1 MLTKKEIL
9 EKLQDDKEYYGK
21 FGKQYMSNSDIW
33 TLLKEPH
40 KYGQGKEETV
50 PMVAG
55 RYFHVSILEPEKVG
69 MFNIIDSSTRS
80 TKAYKEASA
89 EEGKILLLKKEQDH
103 LDFLINKVR
112 SNFRFHSDIFNP
124 LNQYEVPGITE
135 LFGLKWKGKADI
147 ITPEILIDI
156 KTTSNIDKF
165 KWSSRDYNYDSQAY
179 IYQQIFGKPVI
190 FYVVCKVSGRLGIFT
205 PTEDFLIGGRAKVQ
219 EAIEVYNNFFTE
231 NAVMEISQHITIQDL

>member
-21 FGKQYMSNSDIW
+21 FCKQYMSNSDIW

-55 RYFHVSILEPEKVG
+55 RYFHVSILEPEKLEL
-69 MFNIIDSSTRS
+69 FKIIDSSTRS

-124 LNQYEVPGITE
+124 LNKYEVPGITE

-205 PTEDFLIGGRAKVQ
+205 PTEDFLICGRAKVQ
-219 EAIEVYNNFFTE
+219 KAIEVYNNFFTD
-231 NAVMEISQHITIQDL
+231 NAEMEISQHITIQDL